1 MAELY
6 QHSHVSCCY
15 TQAMERKDILSL
27 LTHLAL
33 LSTLSVSLPVLAE
46 SKRVEVY
53 SLGQHYWDI
62 QSGDT
67 LGEIAAQLLTQNP
80 GMRPKLMADIIN
92 QNPDAFQDND
102 PDYMKANTRLWLP
115 NRLAKTDSKADP
127 RTTQVESFSWGNI
140 KRPKR

>member
-53 SLGQHYWDI
+53 LLGQHSWGI

-67 LGEIAAQLLTQNP
+67 LGGIAGQLLTQNP
-80 GMRPKLMADIIN
+80 GRRPKPMADIN
-92 QNPDAFQDND
+92 HQNPDAFQDND